1 MKTNLIYLAI
11 FTSISFFYSCE
22 KQPFDY
28 RNKVIGK
35 YLFVTKR
42 QEYVQGTSFLIL
54 DSIYTVGTIEY
65 GPNSDELLVKYA
77 PNEQF
82 VWKVKE
88 VDFYKDINGC
98 YFSNDNDEFRM
109 HYFRHQGGMGAA
121 KNHWINGLRMHN

>member
-42 QEYVQGTSFLIL
+42 QEYIQGTSFLIL

-65 GPNSDELLVKYA
+65 GPNADEFLVKYA

-82 VWKVKE
+82 VWKVKKE
-88 VDFYKDINGC
+88 DLFKNNGVWYFWKDN
-98 YFSNDNDEFRM
+98 NDIRM
-109 HYFRHQGGMGAA
+109 YYYRHLGGMGAA

>member
-1 MKTNLIYLAI
+1 MNYKLPFILLIGML
-11 FTSISFFYSCE
+11 ISLYSCE
-22 KQPFDY
+22 KHAFDY

-65 GPNSDELLVKYA
+65 GPNADEFLVKYA

-82 VWKVKE
+82 VWKVKKE
-88 VDFYKDINGC
+88 DLYRDINGC
-98 YFSNDNDEFRM
+98 YFKLENHDIKM
-109 HYFRHQGGMGAA
+109 HYYRHVGGMGAA